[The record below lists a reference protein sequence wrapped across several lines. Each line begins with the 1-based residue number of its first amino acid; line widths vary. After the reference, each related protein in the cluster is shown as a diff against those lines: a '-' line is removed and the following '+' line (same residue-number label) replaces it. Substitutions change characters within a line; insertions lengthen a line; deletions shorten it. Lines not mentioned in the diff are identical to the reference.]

1 MEKIDFN
8 CYGESLDS
16 TPDFLSSKRY
26 YEENLLLEELNNSE
40 LCSKFDTPNLDLG
53 LEENKHISLIKE
65 NKVEYDKETTK
76 T

>member
-1 MEKIDFN
+1 MKEIDFN

-16 TPDFLSSKRY
+16 TPDFLSLKKH
-26 YEENLLLEELNNSE
+26 YEENLLIEELNNSE

-53 LEENKHISLIKE
+53 IEENKHISLIKE
-65 NKVEYDKETTK
+65 NREYDKKTTK